1 MTQPLKQLNPN
12 DRKAAEEEARRIRK
26 TADKTSTGGQLGG
39 TFFTLLFMH
48 WTVCLQAGHVA
59 ILDELATVARSET
72 IAALATCG
80 ACNSAIRHT

>member
-39 TFFTLLFMH
+39 TFFGQEPDDGM
-48 WTVCLQAGHVA
+48 AKPK
-59 ILDELATVARSET
+59 TVAS
-72 IAALATCG
+72 G
-80 ACNSAIRHT
+80 NK